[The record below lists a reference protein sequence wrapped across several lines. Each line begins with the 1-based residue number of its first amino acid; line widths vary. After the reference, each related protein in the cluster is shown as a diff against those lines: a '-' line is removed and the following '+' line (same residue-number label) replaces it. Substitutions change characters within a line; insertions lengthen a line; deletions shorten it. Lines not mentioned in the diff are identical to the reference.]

1 MYDNNSRY
9 PLYLDIAQFAQ
20 RIANCVRTCD
30 INVWHQKTPRIWKT
44 SKDKELSLKRMLN
57 NVDSN
62 IESIVTYD
70 SIDINDMD
78 TVLAPAPYVTDK
90 IDNHLDKIWA
100 EFFRLIGVA
109 NIQETKKERLIT
121 DELTASQGGTI
132 ASRYNRFEPRKRA
145 IEEINAKWPE
155 LNMSVRYYDGEPT
168 TDELNDEEGDKNVSD
183 DAILQSNG
191 S

>member
-1 MYDNNSRY
+1 
-9 PLYLDIAQFAQ
+9 
-20 RIANCVRTCD
+20 
-30 INVWHQKTPRIWKT
+30 
-44 SKDKELSLKRMLN
+44 MLN

-168 TDELNDEEGDKNVSD
+168 TEELIEEGDKNVSD
-183 DAILQSNG
+183 DAILQSND